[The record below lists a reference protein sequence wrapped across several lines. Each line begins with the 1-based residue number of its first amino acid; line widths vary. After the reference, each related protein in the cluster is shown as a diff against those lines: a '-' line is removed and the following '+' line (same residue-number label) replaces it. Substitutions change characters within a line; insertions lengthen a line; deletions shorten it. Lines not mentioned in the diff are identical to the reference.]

1 MSGYLLTMDSL
12 LNILTEMIHA
22 FLILLAYLVGSI
34 PIGVLLARLKGKD
47 PRKTGSG
54 NIGATNVMR
63 SVGKTLGIITLI
75 GDVMKGFI
83 PTFIAMRFEEP
94 YIFIALVGFAV
105 FLGHLFPVFLKFKG
119 GKGVATGAGVYLAI
133 SPLVILTSFGIF
145 IIVFLIWKYVSL
157 GSLVGTAVI
166 PLFLLLLK
174 TTPTEYFLLSLF
186 LTIFVF
192 IKHKDNIKRLLAG
205 TENKVN
211 FKKP

>member
-1 MSGYLLTMDSL
+1 
-12 LNILTEMIHA
+12 MIHA
-22 FLILLAYLVGSI
+22 LFIFLAYLVGSI

-63 SVGKTLGIITLI
+63 SAGKVLGIITLI

-83 PTFIAMRFEEP
+83 PTFIAMHLQEP
-94 YIFIALVGFAV
+94 CIYVALIGLAV

-157 GSLVGTAVI
+157 GSLVGTAII
-166 PLFLLLLK
+166 PLFLLFLK
-174 TTPTEYFLLSLF
+174 TTPAEYMLLSVV

-192 IKHKDNIKRLLAG
+192 IKHKENIKRLFAG
-205 TENKVN
+205 TENQVN
-211 FKKP
+211 LKKK